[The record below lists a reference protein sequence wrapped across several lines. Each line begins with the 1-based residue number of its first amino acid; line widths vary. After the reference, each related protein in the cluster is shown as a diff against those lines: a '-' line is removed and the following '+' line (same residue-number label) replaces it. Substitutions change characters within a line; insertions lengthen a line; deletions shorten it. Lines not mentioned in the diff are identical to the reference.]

1 MQRRIVQCGT
11 VVQESRQPLFVRTVR
26 RGRKVRLSGRQDVE
40 RRGQMRDLHRR
51 HRLRGQRS
59 LFQSENGSGGMYG
72 FDVSDGA
79 IRRKPQMQFVRGSD
93 NGVSSLH
100 IENELHDV
108 PRQIPKSRE
117 PRGTVRAE
125 DVSRGAVSERRR
137 RELLSVFQRL
147 HEMHGIVELPV
158 LSSCVQLDFRRILRT
173 EDMRARHLSEHV
185 GRTML
190 RLPVDV
196 FGLFDRNEHGRN
208 QRVHGVRQRL

>member
-1 MQRRIVQCGT
+1 MQRRIVRCGA
-11 VVQESRQPLFVRTVR
+11 VVQESRQPVFVRTVR
-26 RGRKVRLSGRQDVE
+26 SGRKVRLSGRQDVE
-40 RRGQMRDLHRR
+40 RRGQMRNVQFRR
-51 HRLRGQRS
+51 RLRGQRS
-59 LFQSENGSGGMYG
+59 LLQSENGSGGVYG

-117 PRGTVRAE
+117 QRGTVRDE

-137 RELLSVFQRL
+137 RKLLSVFQRL
-147 HEMHGIVELPV
+147 HEMHGTVELPV
-158 LSSCVQLDFRRILRT
+158 LSSSVQLGFRRILRT
-173 EDMRARHLSEHV
+173 EDMPARHLSEHV